1 MATTATDTA
10 LSFDPRTRTSTP
22 PTRPRTRTHARRHQ
36 ATHGQPQVSQG
47 FRTLG
52 APSRPR
58 RPGLPKQRARGA
70 RPCGRANPC
79 SRRSPAPPCSA
90 STARSSTV
98 EVHVSKGLPGYHV
111 VGLPDAAVRESR
123 ERVRAAILSSDATWP
138 QRRVTVNLAPGA
150 VRKTGAGLDLA
161 VALGVLAATDQLPSG
176 VLDEVAVLGELGL
189 DGSIRPVPGHARA
202 RRRRRAAPGRA
213 RSSCQ
218 RRTRPRRR
226 SSRR

>member
-1 MATTATDTA
+1 M
-10 LSFDPRTRTSTP
+10 RK
-22 PTRPRTRTHARRHQ
+22 
-36 ATHGQPQVSQG
+36 GQPVLASVTSATLLGVDGQVV
-47 FRTLG
+47 
-52 APSRPR
+52 
-58 RPGLPKQRARGA
+58 
-70 RPCGRANPC
+70 
-79 SRRSPAPPCSA
+79 
-90 STARSSTV
+90 TV

-189 DGSIRPVPGHARA
+189 DGSIRPVPGTFALV
-202 RRRRRAAPGRA
+202 AAVAPRQSA
-213 RSSCQ
+213 SRSSCQ